1 MKPTDLWAGRCPRC
15 FGPAQDE
22 HKGSAKEPDV
32 IICMDGNFQHQ
43 HNILTSK
50 DDPPETQ
57 YPSIFIPLSQIAQ
70 HNITVPAVPLVKEGL
85 EDPCSEAH
93 KAADDT
99 RGKST
104 WDKCDDTGLFAAAC
118 RHDVPLAIANI
129 YQSGKKYLDGWG
141 LSDGKGLERDW
152 SFLDSLIAILR
163 TSTCLHRLQAIEL
176 RCLALALL
184 LLAEAQEQLSQ
195 LCKEANPYKTGRNYT
210 PAYFQTQWE
219 AERAA
224 NQSTAKDIKV
234 QQQIELGK
242 LLCLEEKML
251 NNSNNEAHAFDRLD
265 QFQTMEKDIIAQRKK
280 VGLPEGLCNL
290 PPPAIDLF
298 LKLWYAKT
306 DVRTRFLALRA
317 EQRPLDPE
325 NKVGGGSKLGQHEKE
340 HIMTAISKRTR
351 TMKKTL
357 ATYNTLAQ
365 SFLQQFPQHPSS
377 PVIEYLDLLQ
387 LEADDPFWND
397 GVFTH
402 SNKPWAIN
410 LKTQM
415 GMRALARVQRGQE
428 ELCQVAWEVRRAM
441 RWATALHE
449 NLWTI
454 LKALNDPDVDV
465 HNVIDPILRHAILS
479 KSLLRTKWDWKVME
493 VIMKTAPQVGDLE
506 LMTTWKS
513 QLHKMNQLQVNGLGS
528 TISGDYKNLMPQNTE
543 EDLLERFEGLGVGD
557 GHHPEPEEEDSLS
570 DLNEEDWEDVIDE
583 GMMQDLLNVEE

>member
-1 MKPTDLWAGRCPRC
+1 MSLATSVFHAYVHTWACQLFYNPR
-15 FGPAQDE
+15 
-22 HKGSAKEPDV
+22 
-32 IICMDGNFQHQ
+32 
-43 HNILTSK
+43 
-50 DDPPETQ
+50 
-57 YPSIFIPLSQIAQ
+57 
-70 HNITVPAVPLVKEGL
+70 
-85 EDPCSEAH
+85 
-93 KAADDT
+93 
-99 RGKST
+99 
-104 WDKCDDTGLFAAAC
+104 
-118 RHDVPLAIANI
+118 
-129 YQSGKKYLDGWG
+129 YLDGWG
-141 LSDGKGLERDW
+141 LSNGEGLERDW
-152 SFLDSLIAILR
+152 STLDPFIAILQ
-163 TSTCLHRLQAIEL
+163 TSTCLHRLQAIKL

-184 LLAEAQEQLSQ
+184 LLAAQEQLRQ

-219 AERAA
+219 SERAA
-224 NQSTAKDIKV
+224 NQSTAKDIK
-234 QQQIELGK
+234 
-242 LLCLEEKML
+242 
-251 NNSNNEAHAFDRLD
+251 
-265 QFQTMEKDIIAQRKK
+265 FQTMEKDIIAQRKK
-280 VGLPEGLCNL
+280 VGLPEGLSNL

-340 HIMTAISKRTR
+340 RIMTAISKRTQ
-351 TMKKTL
+351 TMKKNL

-387 LEADDPFWND
+387 LEANDPFWND

-402 SNKPWAIN
+402 SNKPWAIDR
-410 LKTQM
+410 KTQM
-415 GMRALARVQRGQE
+415 GMRALAR
-428 ELCQVAWEVRRAM
+428 
-441 RWATALHE
+441 
-449 NLWTI
+449 
-454 LKALNDPDVDV
+454 
-465 HNVIDPILRHAILS
+465 
-479 KSLLRTKWDWKVME
+479 SLLHAKLAIVKGLLHTEFIRIHTLQARWDWKVME
-493 VIMKTAPQVGDLE
+493 VIMKMAPQVGDIE

-583 GMMQDLLNVEE
+583 GMMQNLLNVEE